1 MMFTRYKTVMNAVG
15 DFANGEDL
23 LCAGAHLGIDEN
35 NTSVV
40 VLETVEN
47 IGLLPTQQQDYLF
60 VKVYE
65 IFLYTYY
72 EDASATVQRKNDLT
86 CATAHNRMLKFNKNN
101 R

>member
-1 MMFTRYKTVMNAVG
+1 MFTRYKTVMNALE

-40 VLETVEN
+40 VLKTVEN

-72 EDASATVQRKNDLT
+72 EDASATV
-86 CATAHNRMLKFNKNN
+86 
-101 R
+101 